1 MGMKAIAVSTC
12 SNGSDFPLEG
22 GFVYPAPIHVHVLY
36 HILDLQNTIDI
47 NSVSWTKEDTG
58 LI

>member
-1 MGMKAIAVSTC
+1 MKAMAVS
-12 SNGSDFPLEG
+12 SKGSDFLLEG
-22 GFVYPAPIHVHVLY
+22 GFVCPAPKLY
-36 HILDLQNTIDI
+36 HILDLQSTIEI